1 MPRRVIIVSSE
12 ATHKMSLTPQS
23 NKETKGPTDSLAE
36 RGTIESVLRSLR
48 TLLEDDEKGQQET
61 FDYLKRA
68 LDQDRPSNRRLFP

>member
-1 MPRRVIIVSSE
+1 
-12 ATHKMSLTPQS
+12 MSLTTQS
-23 NKETKGPTDSLAE
+23 DKVTKGPTDSLAQ

-48 TLLEDDEKGQQET
+48 TLLEDDEKEQQET

>member
-1 MPRRVIIVSSE
+1 
-12 ATHKMSLTPQS
+12 MSLTTPSDQT
-23 NKETKGPTDSLAE
+23 TKRPADPLAQ

-48 TLLEDDEKGQQET
+48 TLLEDDEKEQQET